1 MVPMAPPKPK
11 INTKT
16 TQPLRDGTA
25 RRATRKGSRATRGPA
40 RVSGDTRASVRG
52 PGRVVVELE
61 CGVTVYPPQRDGE
74 PWRAVWV
81 EDGRR
86 RFREAVTEEKL
97 AAKLEKVTERLQADA
112 PNMERPGADLIA
124 WYLSPDRRR
133 QPWSRKHADTQR
145 RLCARFVAPV
155 ISGLPCQDIKTAD
168 MQRAVNAAPTDGE
181 GERLRRCISALVTA
195 GITGG

>member
-16 TQPLRDGTA
+16 TQPPRDGTA
-25 RRATRKGSRATRGPA
+25 RRAARRGNRATRGPA
-40 RVSGDTRASVRG
+40 RVSGDTRDSVRS

-61 CGVTVYPPQRDGE
+61 CGVTVYPPQRAGE
-74 PWRAVWV
+74 PWRAVWA

-86 RFREAVTEEKL
+86 RFREAVSEEKL
-97 AAKLEKVTERLQADA
+97 AAKLEKVIERLQADA

-133 QPWSRKHADTQR
+133 QPWSRKR
-145 RLCARFVAPV
+145 RPRDRGRTAR
-155 ISGLPCQDIKTAD
+155 
-168 MQRAVNAAPTDGE
+168 
-181 GERLRRCISALVTA
+181 
-195 GITGG
+195 